1 MVHKYL
7 CTNLW
12 NLYGANE
19 VGYITVADPALLARL
34 PNSIGVANKGVE
46 ISVVDQHGRACRT
59 GETGLLRARGYN
71 YPTSYFDHP
80 EATAKAFRDGWYCPG
95 DLASI
100 GPGGEVM
107 YRGRADH
114 LMNFDGIKIA
124 PADIEEGLASHPGVQ
139 QAVAFALSH
148 REHQD
153 IPCVAVTVR
162 KDESEEELKRFAK
175 SRLAERAPQFVFIV
189 PQIPVKGIGK
199 PDIGALRRLAV
210 ERLMERSS

>member
-1 MVHKYL
+1 
-7 CTNLW
+7 
-12 NLYGANE
+12 
-19 VGYITVADPALLARL
+19 
-34 PNSIGVANKGVE
+34 
-46 ISVVDQHGRACRT
+46 VVDQYGLECKT
-59 GETGLLRARGYN
+59 GETGLLRARGLN
-71 YPTSYFDHP
+71 YPTSYFDNP
-80 EATAKAFRDGWYCPG
+80 EATAKAFRDGWYYPG

-100 GPGGEVM
+100 EPGGEVM

-124 PADIEEGLASHPGVQ
+124 PIDIEDALTSHPGVQ

-153 IPCVAVTVR
+153 IPCAAVTVR
-162 KDESEEELKRFAK
+162 KGESVEDLKRFAK
-175 SRLAERAPQFVFIV
+175 IRLAERAPRFVFIV

-210 ERLMERSS
+210 ERLRERSFMTMRPTTRRAER

>member
-1 MVHKYL
+1 M
-7 CTNLW
+7 
-12 NLYGANE
+12 GDE
-19 VGYITVADPALLARL
+19 
-34 PNSIGVANKGVE
+34 
-46 ISVVDQHGRACRT
+46 CRT

-71 YPTSYFDHP
+71 FPNSYFDNP
-80 EATAKAFRDGWYCPG
+80 EATAQAFRDGWYYPG

-124 PADIEEGLASHPGVQ
+124 PSDIEDALGSHACVQ

-148 REHQD
+148 SEHQD
-153 IPCVAVTVR
+153 VPCVAVTLR
-162 KDESEEELKRFAK
+162 KAESEEELKRYAR
-175 SRLAERAPQFVFIV
+175 SILAERAPQFVFIV

-199 PDIGALRRLAV
+199 PDIGALRKLAV
-210 ERLMERSS
+210 ALLRERSQ